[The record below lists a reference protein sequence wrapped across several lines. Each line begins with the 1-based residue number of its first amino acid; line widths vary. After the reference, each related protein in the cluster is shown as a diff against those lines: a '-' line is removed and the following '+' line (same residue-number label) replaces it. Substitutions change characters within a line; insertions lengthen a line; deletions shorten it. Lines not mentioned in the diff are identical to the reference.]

1 MESWFKGLMTP
12 FGKPVFLIT
21 EGSFVRVLIHLI
33 VRNIGEEINRKGVA
47 RVATYIRPV
56 CAQWLR

>member
-1 MESWFKGLMTP
+1 MTP
-12 FGKPVFLIT
+12 LGKPVTEIT
-21 EGSFVRVLIHLI
+21 WGSFVRVLIRFI

-47 RVATYIRPV
+47 RTATYTRPV

>member
-1 MESWFKGLMTP
+1 MAKELKGLITP
-12 FGKPVFLIT
+12 LGKPVFLIT
-21 EGSFVRVLIHLI
+21 DGSLVKDLIRFI

-47 RVATYIRPV
+47 RTATYKRPV